1 MSFPQ
6 SVNPTYGTLSNVNS
20 SYTNTIFNI
29 INEDINTLSYNTFIA
44 SDLALQCLSA
54 DVAFSKE
61 TEFYD
66 HELTV
71 ILKSG
76 QTQKSFTEFY
86 WAYNAEARL
95 FGYFLL
101 DNYKFTCEKWSIRNI
116 ATGTSKGTY
125 EMLRKIN
132 STTYSDYISA
142 YYSESKSGETLNLK
156 NISNDYEIQNIVGY
170 CEYLANSTFEDK
182 KKFSSENI
190 ERIKV
195 DKFITTKRINFDT
208 YVYINN
214 IGTTYPNSVFGSDRA
229 LLLSSYAS
237 YHDMSYDGN
246 DKITS
251 DLVNSCNENSV
262 NLKEITIE
270 SNKTVNWVEIT
281 QGIFVKSPPKL
292 SFSKLTVN
300 AGTTLNLLNNSATCS
315 NPQINGVVEFY
326 YTSEDYVIDEDK
338 QMIRLKKNFI
348 DSNNTRV
355 YIYIEDE
362 KYAQYMLSFKSDQV
376 TTGEA
381 YIYYGDSVTHQD
393 WIPLYGVYTLE
404 NNAYNDGTF
413 KYRKECFRQSIT
425 DGNGFIS
432 RFYGNSSSEELS
444 GASTFINEEIT
455 QYYKKI
461 SGVWTAVNINDSVTF
476 KDLYIRDSPNNGVT
490 VEFGSVGVIVNDS
503 FVVDPNSKI
512 KCKSLVVK

>member
-1 MSFPQ
+1 M
-6 SVNPTYGTLSNVNS
+6 TYIPPVTSKYDNLANTNS
-20 SYTNTIFNI
+20 SYSNVKFNI
-29 INEDINTLSYNTFIA
+29 IKDDIDTLSYETFQT
-44 SDLALQCLSA
+44 SVLVSQYLSA
-54 DVAFSKE
+54 DVAFDKE
-61 TEFYD
+61 TDFYD
-66 HELTV
+66 HGLTI

-76 QTQKSFTEFY
+76 QTQKPVTEFY

-101 DNYKFTCEKWSIRNI
+101 NNYKFTCENWSIRNI

-132 STTYSDYISA
+132 STTYSSYISA
-142 YYSESKSGETLNLK
+142 YYSEDISNGTLNLK

-170 CEYLANSTFEDK
+170 CEYISTTEDYK
-182 KKFSSENI
+182 SFSSGNVR
-190 ERIKV
+190 RIKV
-195 DKFITTKRINFDT
+195 DKFITSKKINFGT

-214 IGTTYPNSVFGSDRA
+214 IGTTYPNGVFSSNGA
-229 LLLSSYAS
+229 LLLSSNAS
-237 YHDMSYDGN
+237 NHDTDYDGN

-251 DLVNSCNENSV
+251 DLVNSCTANSV
-262 NLKEITIE
+262 ILKNITIE
-270 SNKTVNWVEIT
+270 SNKTVKWVEIT
-281 QGIFVKSPPKL
+281 QGIFVQSPPKL
-292 SFSKLTVN
+292 IFSTLTVN

-338 QMIRLKKNFI
+338 QTIRLKKNFI
-348 DSNNTRV
+348 DSDMTRV

-404 NNAYNDGTF
+404 DNAYSDGTF

-425 DGNGFIS
+425 DGDGVIS
-432 RFYGNSSSEELS
+432 RFYGDSSSVELS
-444 GASTFINEEIT
+444 GASTFTDEEIT
-455 QYYKKI
+455 QYYEKRN
-461 SGVWTAVNINDSVTF
+461 GVWTAVSINDSVTF
-476 KDLYIRDSPNNGVT
+476 KELYIRDSQNNGAT
-490 VEFGSVGVIVNDS
+490 VEFGSLGVIVNDS
-503 FVVDPNSKI
+503 IVVDPNSKI